1 MPSAFLHALYICLRK
16 PKRKYSPRMSDAS
29 FRKSK
34 TMLCMAKTYT
44 ASCKNSGPPNLNSDA
59 SNLNYMARSFC
70 EMPRHKKKLDFYF

>member
-34 TMLCMAKTYT
+34 TMLCMAKILLRRG
-44 ASCKNSGPPNLNSDA
+44 KNLHGIL
-59 SNLNYMARSFC
+59 
-70 EMPRHKKKLDFYF
+70 